1 MTLRR
6 KIYHA
11 WPRAFVFFAVFMA
24 ALPCLSAAETTSTD
38 TQGLLPVPDY
48 SVAASGRKVI

>member
-1 MTLRR
+1 
-6 KIYHA
+6 
-11 WPRAFVFFAVFMA
+11 MA